1 MHKEFGRVC
10 LAHEKLGGLDVNR
23 LSIAAANL
31 GLIVQ

>member
-1 MHKEFGRVC
+1 MHKEFGREC
-10 LAHEKLGGLDVNR
+10 LAHEKLGGLDVSR

>member
-1 MHKEFGRVC
+1 MHKEFGREC
-10 LAHEKLGGLDVNR
+10 LEHEKLGGLDVSR